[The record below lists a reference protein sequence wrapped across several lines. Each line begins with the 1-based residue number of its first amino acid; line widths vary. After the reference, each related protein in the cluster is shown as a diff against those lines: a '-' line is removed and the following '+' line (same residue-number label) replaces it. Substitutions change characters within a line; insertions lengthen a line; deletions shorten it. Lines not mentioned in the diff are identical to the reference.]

1 MHSKATKI
9 RMAFFLVIA
18 VVGIG
23 YTGANYVG
31 LNQFLGGGGYTIR
44 VAMPESGGLFVNS
57 EATYR
62 GVAVGRVTAI
72 DLTDEGIE
80 ARVHVDQDA
89 PQIPSDTKAVV
100 ANRSAVGEQYIDL
113 QPVTDSGP
121 YLADGSVI
129 PRHRTELPPPPES
142 LLVNLDRLV
151 TSVPTDSLRTVV
163 DEVGTAFNGTGDD
176 LQRLLDN
183 SGRLIQTADQHL
195 PQTTGLLDAGNRVL
209 ATQQEQDANIRAMS
223 TGLREIAGQLKE
235 SDGDLR
241 TVLRDAPKAS
251 NEVNALLRD
260 SANDFGLVTANLLTT
275 SEVFKVRT
283 DAVEQLLVT
292 LPVVSAFTHNLSP
305 DDTGHLAV
313 VLNFGNPPNC
323 QKGYEVTERRPGS
336 DTTDKPVNPNIR
348 CAEPPG
354 SPTSVRGSQ
363 NVPRQPV
370 PEPAQAPP
378 PMVFGN

>member
-1 MHSKATKI
+1 MYSKPTKI
-9 RMAFFLVIA
+9 RLALFLVIA

-31 LNQFLGGGGYTIR
+31 LDRVFGGSGYTIR
-44 VAMPESGGLFVNS
+44 VAMPKSGGLFVNS

-72 DLTDEGIE
+72 DLTDSGIE
-80 ARVHVDQDA
+80 ARVHVDADA
-89 PQIPSDTKAVV
+89 PDIPSDTKAVV
-100 ANRSAVGEQYIDL
+100 ANRSAVGEQYLDL
-113 QPVTDSGP
+113 QPVTEDGP
-121 YLADGSVI
+121 YLAENSVI
-129 PRHRTELPPPPES
+129 PRNRTELPPAPES

-163 DEVGTAFNGTGDD
+163 DELGTAFNGTGDD

-183 SGRLIQTADQHL
+183 GETLIRAADENL
-195 PQTTGLLDAGNRVL
+195 PQTTGLLANGNRVL
-209 ATQQEQDANIRAMS
+209 ATQQEQDANIRTMS
-223 TGLREIAGQLKE
+223 TGLRDIAGQLRA

-241 TVLRDAPKAS
+241 TVIRDAPKAS
-251 NEVNALLRD
+251 NEINALIRD
-260 SANDFGLVTANLLTT
+260 SANDFGLVTANLLST

-283 DAVEQLLVT
+283 DAVEQMLVA
-292 LPVVSAFTHNLSP
+292 LPVISAFTHNLAP

-323 QKGYEVTERRPGS
+323 QKGYEVTERRPAS
-336 DTTDKPVNPNIR
+336 DTTDKPVDPNIG

-354 SPTSVRGSQ
+354 SPTGVRGSQ
-363 NVPRQPV
+363 NVPRKPV

-378 PMVFGN
+378 PLVFGE